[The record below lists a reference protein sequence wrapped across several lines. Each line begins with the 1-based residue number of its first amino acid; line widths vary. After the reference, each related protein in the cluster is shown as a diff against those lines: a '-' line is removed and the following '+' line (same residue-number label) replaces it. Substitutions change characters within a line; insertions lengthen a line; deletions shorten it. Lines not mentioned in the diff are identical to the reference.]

1 MRNSNDLPLKDV
13 IEEFVNAYRL
23 NDKLNEVEINNLW
36 NKISGK
42 IIAKHTKK
50 IIIKGKTLYIEL
62 DSAALKQE
70 LSFSKTKI
78 ISNINEKIGNDLIEE
93 IVFL

>member
-42 IIAKHTKK
+42 IIAKHTKQ
-50 IIIKGKTLYIEL
+50 IVIKGKTLYIEL

-78 ISNINEKIGNDLIEE
+78 ISNINEKIGTNLIEE